1 MFKVT
6 CYLVVDSPHQN
17 HLITSKAKLKK
28 EINRLQHIKRFLY
41 FNGNTEI
48 YDSTSDKLYSIGAII
63 DLLKRKFSEFVPSE
77 YLCID

>member
-17 HLITSKAKLKK
+17 YLITSKAKLKK

-48 YDSTSDKLYSIGAII
+48 YDSTSDKFYSIGAII